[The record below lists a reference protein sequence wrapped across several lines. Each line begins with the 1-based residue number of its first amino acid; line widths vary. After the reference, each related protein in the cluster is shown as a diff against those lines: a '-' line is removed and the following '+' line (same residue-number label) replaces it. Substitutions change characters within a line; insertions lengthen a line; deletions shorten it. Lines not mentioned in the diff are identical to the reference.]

1 MEDTIPTFS
10 VPRIA
15 LTVLV
20 ILLLLSLSVSVFL
33 GYQNLKLQKQIF
45 NKGGISFTYPQDW
58 YVQTLTNTDLKIFL
72 KNEPFTIPYKSEVYT
87 PISISKVSELE
98 SEFTSDST
106 KIEELTIDGKRA
118 TQISGLNKGPI
129 NEGEYGVDTFIH
141 INNKLLVVSLTDKTF
156 QSVYDKIISSI
167 KIED

>member
-118 TQISGLNKGPI
+118 TQIS
-129 NEGEYGVDTFIH
+129 
-141 INNKLLVVSLTDKTF
+141 
-156 QSVYDKIISSI
+156 
-167 KIED
+167 